1 MSTYEQR
8 ELAGV
13 SPVAQQSLPT
23 ESKHT
28 LDDRRDEAR
37 LHRIEAKELREFN
50 QPMVEFNYHKDL
62 AEALWNPY
70 EEIKNQ
76 LREWKYKTITD
87 EREAIKTPYRR
98 AA

>member
-1 MSTYEQR
+1 MTTYEQR

-13 SPVAQQSLPT
+13 SPVSQQALPT

-50 QPMVEFNYHKDL
+50 QPMVEYNYHKELTDV
-62 AEALWNPY
+62 LWNP
-70 EEIKNQ
+70 IDNIRDQ
-76 LREWKYKTITD
+76 LRDWNYKIITD
-87 EREAIKTPYRR
+87 EEALHVPYKH

>member
-13 SPVAQQSLPT
+13 SPIAQPMLPT

-28 LDDRRDEAR
+28 LDDKKDEAR

-50 QPMVEFNYHKDL
+50 QPMVEYSYHKELTD
-62 AEALWNPY
+62 AL
-70 EEIKNQ
+70 
-76 LREWKYKTITD
+76 
-87 EREAIKTPYRR
+87 
-98 AA
+98 

>member
-1 MSTYEQR
+1 MPTYIQR

-13 SPVAQQSLPT
+13 APITQPMLTS

-28 LDDRRDEAR
+28 LDDKRDEAR

-50 QPMVEFNYHKDL
+50 QPIVEPNKNTQLSLRRSKIINFLRNFKKVTVD
-62 AEALWNPY
+62 EALHIPY
-70 EEIKNQ
+70 S
-76 LREWKYKTITD
+76 Y
-87 EREAIKTPYRR
+87 YRY

>member
-1 MSTYEQR
+1 MTTYEQR

-13 SPVAQQSLPT
+13 SPVDQQALPT

-62 AEALWNPY
+62 TDALENPY
-70 EEIKNQ
+70 DKVKNQ
-76 LREWKYKTITD
+76 LKEWNYRTITED
-87 EREAIKTPYRR
+87 EALNTPYRHV
-98 AA
+98 A

>member
-1 MSTYEQR
+1 MTTYEQR

-13 SPVAQQSLPT
+13 SPVSQQALPT

-37 LHRIEAKELREFN
+37 LHRIEAKELRKFN
-50 QPMVEFNYHKDL
+50 QPMVEYNYHKELTD
-62 AEALWNPY
+62 ALENPY
-70 EEIKNQ
+70 DKVKNQ
-76 LREWKYKTITD
+76 LEKWDYRTISED
-87 EREAIKTPYRR
+87 EALHTPYKR

>member
-13 SPVAQQSLPT
+13 SPVAQQPLPR

-37 LHRIEAKELREFN
+37 LHRRETKILSLLGNEMVPYNKNKELTG
-50 QPMVEFNYHKDL
+50 VL
-62 AEALWNPY
+62 
-70 EEIKNQ
+70 
-76 LREWKYKTITD
+76 
-87 EREAIKTPYRR
+87 
-98 AA
+98 

>member
-13 SPVAQQSLPT
+13 SPIAQPMLPT

-28 LDDRRDEAR
+28 LDDRKDEAR

-50 QPMVEFNYHKDL
+50 QPMVEYNYHKELTDV
-62 AEALWNPY
+62 LWNP
-70 EEIKNQ
+70 IDNIRDQ
-76 LREWKYKTITD
+76 LRDWNYKIITD
-87 EREAIKTPYRR
+87 EEALHVPYKH

>member
-13 SPVAQQSLPT
+13 SLINQPMLPS

-28 LDDRRDEAR
+28 LNDRKDEAK
-37 LHRIEAKELREFN
+37 LQRIEAKELREFN
-50 QPMVEFNYHKDL
+50 QPMVEFNYHKELTDTL
-62 AEALWNPY
+62 ENPY
-70 EEIKNQ
+70 DKVKNQ
-76 LREWKYKTITD
+76 LIKWNYTTISEDEALHVPYK
-87 EREAIKTPYRR
+87 R

>member
-1 MSTYEQR
+1 MTTLEQR

-13 SPVAQQSLPT
+13 SPVAQPALPT

-50 QPMVEFNYHKDL
+50 QPMVEYNYHKQLTD
-62 AEALWNPY
+62 ALENPY
-70 EEIKNQ
+70 DKIKNQ
-76 LREWKYKTITD
+76 LKEGNYKTIT
-87 EREAIKTPYRR
+87 EQEALHTPYRR
-98 AA
+98 AS

>member
-13 SPVAQQSLPT
+13 SPIAQTMLPT

-28 LDDRRDEAR
+28 LDDRKDEAR

-50 QPMVEFNYHKDL
+50 QPMVEYNYHKELTDV
-62 AEALWNPY
+62 LWNP
-70 EEIKNQ
+70 IDNIRDQ
-76 LREWKYKTITD
+76 LRDWNYKIITD
-87 EREAIKTPYRR
+87 EEALHVPYEH